1 MTLLE
6 PWQEVGT
13 GLAGGLQGGGDLNL
27 AFPGGGGEMK
37 ECAHHKVQ
45 SRVWKVSSLK
55 RAQSCGDSR
64 QEALEGP
71 VRPGMQLNSLCEEGS
86 DQPIRNQG
94 SITTRHRAGLR
105 ASAVAVSTG
114 GASRGGFSG
123 GPQEPAQL

>member
-1 MTLLE
+1 
-6 PWQEVGT
+6 
-13 GLAGGLQGGGDLNL
+13 
-27 AFPGGGGEMK
+27 MK

-114 GASRGGFSG
+114 GASRGGFSTRRAEG
-123 GPQEPAQL
+123 LRSQHSCRDIIQEPHCGGGWASRQGS